1 MTTRAPRAPARTA
14 PAPARPGPGDTRLAA
29 RRAAAE
35 RMWHRR
41 RRTALLVLF
50 LVGTGLVVA
59 DAARNRPEPLPAAAP
74 SPAARP
80 SSRSVPSPTV
90 ALPSR
95 SPSPLPAPSSQV
107 SSTPPSPSRSPSP
120 LASRAVAAAAF
131 PERGRGSFTVVG
143 TGGRVLGTAGTLRRF
158 RVAVEDGTRQDVTAF
173 AAEVDAIL
181 GDRRSWVAA
190 KRFRLQRVPKGAA
203 AEFTIYL
210 ATPATSER
218 MCALGGLDTEG
229 YTSCRL
235 PGQVIINLARWLTA
249 VPDYGAPVAT
259 YRAYAIN
266 HEVGHQLGHGHEACP
281 SSGAPAPVMQQQT
294 LGLKGCLAYAWPYLA
309 GRRYSGRAIP

>member
-1 MTTRAPRAPARTA
+1 M
-14 PAPARPGPGDTRLAA
+14 
-29 RRAAAE
+29 
-35 RMWHRR
+35 
-41 RRTALLVLF
+41 
-50 LVGTGLVVA
+50 
-59 DAARNRPEPLPAAAP
+59 
-74 SPAARP
+74 
-80 SSRSVPSPTV
+80 
-90 ALPSR
+90 
-95 SPSPLPAPSSQV
+95 
-107 SSTPPSPSRSPSP
+107 
-120 LASRAVAAAAF
+120 ASRAVAAAVNG
-131 PERGRGSFTVVG
+131 PERGRGSFSEVA

-158 RVAVEDGTRQDVTAF
+158 RVAVEDGAKQDAGTF

-181 GDRRSWVAA
+181 GDTRSWVAA

-218 MCALGGLDTEG
+218 MCALGGLDTER

-249 VPDYGAPVAT
+249 VPDYGAPVST

-281 SSGAPAPVMQQQT
+281 EPGAPAPVMQQQT

-309 GRRYSGRAIP
+309 GRRYEGPAIP